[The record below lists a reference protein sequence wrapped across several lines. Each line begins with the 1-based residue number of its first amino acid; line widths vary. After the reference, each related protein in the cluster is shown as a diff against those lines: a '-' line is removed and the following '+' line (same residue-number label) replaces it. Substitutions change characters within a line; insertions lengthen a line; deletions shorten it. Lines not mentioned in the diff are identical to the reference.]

1 MTITETREENKII
14 LAVEGRVDTNT
25 SPQLQDSILKAFQ
38 KTSDLEVDFEELDY
52 ISSAGLRALL
62 LGHKTALSKGGSM
75 TITNVNEDV
84 MEIFEDTG
92 FSDIFNLESN
102 D

>member
-1 MTITETREENKII
+1 MTINETRTSEKVI

-25 SPQLQDSILKAFQ
+25 SPELQDAILKAFQ
-38 KTSDLEVDFEELDY
+38 KGNILELDFADLDY

-62 LGHKTALSKGGSM
+62 LGHKTAASKGGSM
-75 TITNVNEDV
+75 LIKNVNEEV

-92 FSDIFNLESN
+92 FSDVFEIEEAE
-102 D
+102 

>member
-1 MTITETREENKII
+1 MTVNETRVDEKVI

-25 SPQLQDSILKAFQ
+25 SQELQDAILRAFQ
-38 KTSDLEVDFEELDY
+38 KSNNLELDFTELDY

-62 LGHKTALSKGGSM
+62 LGHKTAASKGGSM
-75 TITNVNEDV
+75 VIKNANEDV

-92 FSDIFNLESN
+92 FSDVFDIQ
-102 D
+102 

>member
-1 MTITETREENKII
+1 MRITENRENELIV

-25 SPQLQDSILKAFQ
+25 SPELQDRILKAFQ
-38 KTSDLEVDFEELDY
+38 KGNQLIMDFEELEY

-62 LGHKTALSKGGSM
+62 LGHKTAMSKGGRM
-75 TITNVNEDV
+75 TVRNVNEDV

-92 FSDIFNLESN
+92 FSDILDIEEE
-102 D
+102 

>member
-1 MTITETREENKII
+1 MTVNETRVDEKVI

-25 SPQLQDSILKAFQ
+25 SQELQDAILKAFQ
-38 KTSDLEVDFEELDY
+38 KSNNLELDFTELDY

-62 LGHKTALSKGGSM
+62 LGHKTAASKGGSM
-75 TITNVNEDV
+75 VIKNANEDV

-92 FSDIFNLESN
+92 FSDVFDIQ
-102 D
+102 

>member
-38 KTSDLEVDFEELDY
+38 KTNDLEVDFEELDY

>member
-1 MTITETREENKII
+1 MTITETRDEEKVV

-25 SPQLQDSILKAFQ
+25 SPELQDSILKAFQ
-38 KTSDLEVDFEELDY
+38 KGNYLELDFAELDY

-62 LGHKTALSKGGSM
+62 LGHKTAMSKGGSM
-75 TITNVNEDV
+75 VICHVNEDV

-92 FSDIFNLESN
+92 FSDVFEIE
-102 D
+102 

>member
-1 MTITETREENKII
+1 MTVNETRVDEKVI

-25 SPQLQDSILKAFQ
+25 SQELQDAILRAFQ
-38 KTSDLEVDFEELDY
+38 KSNNLELDFTDLDY

-62 LGHKTALSKGGSM
+62 LGHKTAASKGGSM
-75 TITNVNEDV
+75 VIKNANEDV

-92 FSDIFNLESN
+92 FSDVFDIQ
-102 D
+102 